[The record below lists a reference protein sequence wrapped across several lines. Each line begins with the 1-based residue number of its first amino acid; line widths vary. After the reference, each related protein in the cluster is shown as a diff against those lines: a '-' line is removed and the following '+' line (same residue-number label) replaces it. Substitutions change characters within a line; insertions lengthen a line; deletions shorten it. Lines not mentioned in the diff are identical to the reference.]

1 MTSISNPSMM
11 NRLTSKTIGKTRK
24 SRENFSS
31 CLFYG
36 TRNGQKL
43 VHTHTESCWV
53 AGPTAH
59 THTQSA
65 MCHFPLSLSLPLMCV
80 CILCVS
86 MATGQGP
93 VSQHKSCFFFFF
105 FWSCFFFFFLVVVV
119 VVVPPSRGRLYS
131 IFAAL

>member
-43 VHTHTESCWV
+43 VHTHTQSP
-53 AGPTAH
+53 AGLPDPQPTH
-59 THTQSA
+59 SRLCVT
-65 MCHFPLSLSLPLMCV
+65 FLSLSLPLSCV
-80 CILCVS
+80 CVFCPFQWQPDRDPFHNTKAVS
-86 MATGQGP
+86 SSSFFGV
-93 VSQHKSCFFFFF
+93 VSS
-105 FWSCFFFFFLVVVV
+105 SFFLVV